1 MDIDYTAFTRTQWER
16 NCQLSAAIIVVFECV
31 MQMPKEIDLFWKRRW
46 TIAKCLFIW
55 SRYYS
60 LGYNIGNAA
69 VFMQRDASV
78 DLYDIPSLLS
88 RYEHVSSDVGLFNAP
103 KFFHWQNGGSILQY
117 VTTQIILSLRLYAMY
132 GRSKKILAFLI
143 TLILTEMGAMVVFL
157 EVPKDG
163 LVGTNNPAPDLFICA
178 DADPPHVHWI
188 AYVPAITLITESI
201 LLGLAVFK
209 ASQHLRSGGSS
220 GRILPQLTKES
231 VFFFLAIFGVHL
243 GNLIIWMVNTLTVN
257 ELFTGYSFAI
267 PAVLANRLL
276 ISVREQVEFT
286 DTVVSDRPIAFGR
299 RNATTTT
306 TDGTYPSTFALT
318 ALGEV

>member
-1 MDIDYTAFTRTQWER
+1 
-16 NCQLSAAIIVVFECV
+16 
-31 MQMPKEIDLFWKRRW
+31 
-46 TIAKCLFIW
+46 
-55 SRYYS
+55 
-60 LGYNIGNAA
+60 
-69 VFMQRDASV
+69 MQRDASV
-78 DLYDIPSLLS
+78 DVRI
-88 RYEHVSSDVGLFNAP
+88 R
-103 KFFHWQNGGSILQY
+103 FFHWQNGGSILQY

-163 LVGTNNPAPDLFICA
+163 LVGTNNPATDLFICA

-209 ASQHLRSGGSS
+209 ASQHLRFWGSYV
-220 GRILPQLTKES
+220 I
-231 VFFFLAIFGVHL
+231 HL

-286 DTVVSDRPIAFGR
+286 DTVVSDRPLVFR
-299 RNATTTT
+299 RQPRNITTT
-306 TDGTYPSTFALT
+306 TDGTYSSTLALT